1 MRFFLV
7 AALWAAVL
15 HAEDITVPLDDGS
28 ILIRPQFIRVNQF
41 GNYIPE
47 LSVKLKNQTSHPWRT
62 IKLQFEIG
70 GFCNGQARQWSVP
83 ATTSLGWAEDHPIT
97 NEYTDTVISLVDK
110 VDGCKTEVIKARLI
124 LAENPQLR
132 INGLTGERVDLEK
145 QLQEIKAKRDAEEA
159 AQAEEER
166 VQAEKDAAAAARK
179 KRLSSERRKKEAE
192 EKA

>member
-70 GFCNGQARQWSVP
+70 GFW
-83 ATTSLGWAEDHPIT
+83 
-97 NEYTDTVISLVDK
+97 
-110 VDGCKTEVIKARLI
+110 
-124 LAENPQLR
+124 
-132 INGLTGERVDLEK
+132 RVDLEK

-192 EKA
+192 EQARYAKAKADEAARVRAACAAIYKNTANKKVSDLTVKEAQQVQTCQVLGLYPPD